1 MAAFQVLCFT
11 IWTFGR
17 LISHMPIALM
27 EISTLAY
34 VACSVMI
41 LFFWWDKPLN
51 VRTPMVF
58 QIAAEKEQD
67 LIRFCQ

>member
-1 MAAFQVLCFT
+1 
-11 IWTFGR
+11 
-17 LISHMPIALM
+17 MPIALM